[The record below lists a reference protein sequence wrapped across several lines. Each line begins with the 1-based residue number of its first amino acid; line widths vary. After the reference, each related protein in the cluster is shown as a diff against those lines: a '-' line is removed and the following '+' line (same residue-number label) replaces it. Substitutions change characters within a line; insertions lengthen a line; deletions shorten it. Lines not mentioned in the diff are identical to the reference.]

1 MKRTTVVVIGGGA
14 TGVGILRDLSMRGVD
29 AVLLEQ
35 KDLAFGTSSRFHGLL
50 HSGGRYA
57 VKDAEAARECA
68 EENAILRRIGRHCV
82 EATEGYFVRLPEDD
96 PAYEPV
102 WKAACEAAGIG
113 VESVPLSEVRKKEP
127 HITLRAQA
135 VYQVPDAA
143 VDGFRLC
150 RQNVLSARN
159 YGGQALTYH
168 EVTGIESAAGRVEAV
183 CFRNC
188 LTGETGRIECDMV
201 VNAAGSWVDQIARLA
216 GDSIPVMPDRGTL
229 IALNHRLSSRIVNRL
244 RPPANGDIYVP
255 HGSVTIFGTT
265 SVATDR
271 PDDFTPSAEE
281 IAELLRTGQ
290 ELFEDLPRYRI
301 LRAYTGT
308 RPLFGGGSVDGREKS
323 RNFVILDHGESG
335 LEGLVSIVG
344 GKLTTYRLMA
354 EKVADVV
361 CHKLGNHQAC
371 RTASEPLIAD
381 PSVGVMNEA
390 KQYFPAF
397 GLELAASRL
406 GPDLAEAVG
415 RIRQEPDKKRLVCE
429 CELVTLAEV
438 ETVIECG
445 SSYTMSDIRRRTRMG
460 MGTCQ
465 GSYCGLRALGMM
477 VDHGLAQGDKTTGLL
492 QEFLESRFNGIRPVL
507 WGQQMKEIELT
518 RGIYGAALNLDGE
531 APDETV

>member
-1 MKRTTVVVIGGGA
+1 MDKTSVVIIGGGA
-14 TGVGILRDLSMRGVD
+14 TGVGILRDLSMRGVK

-82 EATEGYFVRLPEDD
+82 EPTEGYFVRLPQDD
-96 PAYEPV
+96 PAYEPI
-102 WKAACEAAGIG
+102 WIESCEASGIR
-113 VESVPLSEVRKKEP
+113 VEPVSLAEVRKKEP
-127 HITLRAQA
+127 HISPRAQA
-135 VYQVPDAA
+135 VYRVPDAA

-150 RQNVLSARN
+150 RQNVLSARQ

-168 EVTGIESAAGRVEAV
+168 EVIRIQSTGGKVEAV
-183 CFRNC
+183 QVRNC
-188 LTGETGRIECDMV
+188 LTGDSRWIECAIV
-201 VNAAGSWVDQIARLA
+201 VNASGSWVDQVARLA
-216 GDSIPVMPDRGTL
+216 GTTIPVTPDRGTL
-229 IALNHRLSSRIVNRL
+229 IALNHRLSNHIVNRL
-244 RPPANGDIYVP
+244 RAPANGDIYVP

-271 PDDFTPSAEE
+271 PDDFSPSAQE
-281 IAELLRTGQ
+281 IDELLRTGQ

-308 RPLFGGGSVDGREKS
+308 RPLFGGGNADGRDKS
-323 RNFVILDHGESG
+323 RNFVILDHQSEG
-335 LEGLVSIVG
+335 LDGLVSIVG

-354 EKVADVV
+354 EKVTDVV
-361 CHKLGNHQAC
+361 CHKLGNQQSC
-371 RTASEPLIAD
+371 RTAEEPLIPD
-381 PSVGVMNEA
+381 PSADLLNEA
-390 KQYFPAF
+390 RRFFPAF
-397 GLELAASRL
+397 GLELAVSRL
-406 GPDLAEAVG
+406 GPELADTVS
-415 RIRQEPDKKRLVCE
+415 RVRQEPEKKRLVCE

-438 ETVIECG
+438 ETVTHSG
-445 SSYTMSDIRRRTRMG
+445 SSFTMSDIRRRTRMG

-465 GSYCGLRALGMM
+465 GSYCGLRAVGMM
-477 VDHGLAQGDKTTGLL
+477 VDNGLAEGEKTISLL
-492 QEFLESRFNGIRPVL
+492 QDFLESRFSGIRPVL
-507 WGQQMKEIELT
+507 WGQQLKEIELT